1 MPRPGDP
8 SLLQADPAFLR
19 LAQPSPLQCD
29 RFRSTRSGISW
40 SDTLL
45 ATLADLA
52 IQYEIARELLDE
64 WSGPEKVKAQLFA
77 GLEQHHR
84 AQREPYAM
92 RLAELKQQLAV
103 LPLCGVVRG

>member
-19 LAQPSPLQCD
+19 
-29 RFRSTRSGISW
+29 
-40 SDTLL
+40 DTLL

-52 IQYEIARELLDE
+52 IQYEIARELLDD

-92 RLAELKQQLAV
+92 RLAELKQQLAA